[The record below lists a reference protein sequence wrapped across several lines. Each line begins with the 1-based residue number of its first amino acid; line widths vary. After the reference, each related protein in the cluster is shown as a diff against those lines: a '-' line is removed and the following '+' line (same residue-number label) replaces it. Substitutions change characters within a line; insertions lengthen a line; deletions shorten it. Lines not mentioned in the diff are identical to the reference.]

1 MGMLMPN
8 MGNATY
14 CSAGQLS
21 PLLNDP
27 EYRTI
32 GIGTRIF
39 IGGGVGYVVWNGTQ
53 HNPSVRRGENKVPRA
68 PAGTLAVLGDL
79 KGMSPQWLRGAS
91 FKGYGSTLAIGI
103 GIPIPILNEEVV
115 QTTSVRDSDIW
126 APIVD
131 YSKSYPERDPAILGE
146 VNYAQLK
153 TGVIEIRG
161 KKVSTA
167 GLSSYFKAREIAN
180 LLKSSIKGGRFLLTE
195 PVAFLPD
202 SNAGVVFKPLSERP
216 LG

>member
-1 MGMLMPN
+1 
-8 MGNATY
+8 
-14 CSAGQLS
+14 
-21 PLLNDP
+21 
-27 EYRTI
+27 
-32 GIGTRIF
+32 
-39 IGGGVGYVVWNGTQ
+39 
-53 HNPSVRRGENKVPRA
+53 
-68 PAGTLAVLGDL
+68 LAVLGDL

-195 PVAFLPD
+195 PVAFLPN